1 QIAHRPPPLPV
12 AMGSRGGNK
21 KPLGNRPTIRTLADL
36 NRSSGHGSD
45 SDSDGPQEYYT
56 GGEKRLVSGPHVPGF
71 LRHGDTIDDLAA
83 AFSSLPSPVNS
94 LRILR
99 CCNLCGFCAES
110 IMQCECPKELE
121 PSDRRSVM
129 HVNLMRSEENCPEP
143 VRHRTPFQG
152 AGRTLGSGSSNSSV
166 NELANTATASIS
178 TPSSSTGLAVDE
190 SKPSTTIQP
199 RLVDGTRMVACFN
212 PHHTIANLRSFI
224 DASRPGAPRS
234 YQLQTVGFPPKQIRA
249 RR

>member
-1 QIAHRPPPLPV
+1 
-12 AMGSRGGNK
+12 MGSRGGNK

-99 CCNLCGFCAES
+99 GLVLAF
-110 IMQCECPKELE
+110 
-121 PSDRRSVM
+121 PSM
-129 HVNLMRSEENCPEP
+129 EP